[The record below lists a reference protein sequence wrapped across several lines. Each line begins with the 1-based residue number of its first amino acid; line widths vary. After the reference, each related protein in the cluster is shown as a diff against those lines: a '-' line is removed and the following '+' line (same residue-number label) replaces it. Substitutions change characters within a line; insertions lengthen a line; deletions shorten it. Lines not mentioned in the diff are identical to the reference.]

1 MNSFTRLIKAVILLA
16 TFVTH
21 LKSQINYDN
30 PYTFTTITTG
40 VSANGVAIDSS
51 GLIYIADTGTHTIKK
66 INSSGVAIIIAGSA
80 GANGGADGA
89 GANARF
95 NNPTGIA
102 VDSAGIL
109 YVVDQGN
116 HCIRKITPDGMVTT
130 LAGLI
135 GLSGS
140 TDGTGT
146 AARFNNPT
154 GIAIDASG
162 YLYVTDTNNHTIRKI
177 SQLGAVTTLAGKA
190 GISGY
195 LDGAGDKASF
205 LWPKGIAVS
214 LSGEIYCTDQNSDIR
229 KITQGGVVT
238 TYAGSLTWG
247 CIDGNGV
254 DSAFMY
260 PQGIAADGAGNLF
273 VADTSSST
281 IRKIN
286 STGSVTTIG
295 GTPFKSGY
303 SDGTGAD
310 ALFNNPVGIAAS
322 TNGQIYIMNS
332 GRLQRGALSLA
343 TLISSKTITC
353 QQGVA
358 LNYKPI
364 FSVAQ
369 ITSFAAAGLPS
380 GLTINSATGEISGET
395 TAAIGAYTISLSAT
409 TSSGTSSAIITIN
422 VYAKN
427 YINGLRFT
435 NAPSSMFISQKY
447 KPNVEVTYQDGSTVI
462 NPPDLTISSDSNL
475 LSKVNYDFVAARSGT
490 ATIVANIGGIIKSI
504 EININP
510 IEIVDV
516 SGSSLASPAKNY
528 RILVPVVVI
537 NYLPTTDGINL
548 DLNKAPWYGDQASL
562 DSVKTRAI
570 DIQVLTKYG
579 IEEGSKFKGFNVN
592 GLDPEVGVQ
601 IIKYVNVYETNYV
614 PMANS
619 GGNNRPDVVDIFKNI
634 GLQELV
640 DNSGVKE
647 VWLNL
652 FPISSE
658 YALVAQKKIPQT
670 QWINFWES
678 YMSSPSSGNVSN
690 SDRLNT
696 VLPIYKNTYVVYGQ
710 NLARTHAEN
719 IHNRGHQIEAPM
731 YYIDKSAS
739 GTGQRLFQ
747 NLFVGYPSTGNPS
760 GRCGNVHFPPN
771 GTSDY
776 DWNNS
781 TAVLSDIQSWQPSG
795 GPKVPVLNSNWMS
808 RNYSY
813 PNQTTFNPKD
823 IDSDPQ
829 YKWLIYWFQAIPGY
843 GNKINYGAS
852 EVSDWWDIF
861 YNWDDAISKNR
872 TLWQTPGTVIA
883 PGAPSTVSV
892 TVGNAIA
899 YLNFDS
905 PKINGGSSIVNYR
918 VNAVPS
924 NGGAVITSVGTGSP
938 MTISGLNNGVSY
950 KFSIAAF
957 NGSFVGSY
965 LYAAGE
971 YIPSDITAPFISSQ
985 PSSTSAIIGS
995 STSFA
1000 VSAASNAPLSY
1011 QWNKDGA
1018 AISGATSSTYTIATT
1033 KTTDAGSYTVVVTN
1047 SAGSVTSQAAQLTVL
1062 NPGRLTNLSVLS
1074 LDGPGA
1080 QLLTVGFVS
1089 GGLGTTGSQNLL
1101 IRGIGPTLGAAPFN
1115 VPNVLPD
1122 PTLSVFNSSSG
1133 VVASNDNW
1141 SAPASNATAVTAADA
1156 ATGAFALTST
1166 TSLDAALV
1174 TNLTAGGYSVQVA
1187 GKNGATGNVIA
1198 EVYDNTPIDSYSVT
1212 TPRLVN
1218 LSCLEQVSSGGI
1230 LSAGFVIGGSTA
1242 EQVLIRASG
1251 PTLGAAPFNVP
1262 GTIPDPKVTVFNSS
1276 SAVLATNAGWGGSAS
1291 ITAANK
1297 ASGAFQFASGT
1308 SKDSAVLLTL
1318 QPGAYTVQAASA
1330 SGTAGVTLIEV
1341 YEVPSN

>member
-1 MNSFTRLIKAVILLA
+1 MNSFSRLIKAVILLA

-135 GLSGS
+135 GSSGS

-195 LDGAGDKASF
+195 LDGAGDEASF

-592 GLDPEVGVQ
+592 GLDPGLDPEVGVQ

-670 QWINFWES
+670 QWINFAES
-678 YMSSPSSGNVSN
+678 CMSSPSSGNVSN
-690 SDRLNT
+690 SDPLDT
-696 VLPIYKNTYVVYGQ
+696 FLPIYKNTYVVYGQ

-719 IHNRGHQIEAPM
+719 IHNRGHKEANE
-731 YYIDKSAS
+731 IR
-739 GTGQRLFQ
+739 RL
-747 NLFVGYPSTGNPS
+747 
-760 GRCGNVHFPPN
+760 
-771 GTSDY
+771 
-776 DWNNS
+776 
-781 TAVLSDIQSWQPSG
+781 
-795 GPKVPVLNSNWMS
+795 
-808 RNYSY
+808 
-813 PNQTTFNPKD
+813 
-823 IDSDPQ
+823 
-829 YKWLIYWFQAIPGY
+829 
-843 GNKINYGAS
+843 
-852 EVSDWWDIF
+852 
-861 YNWDDAISKNR
+861 
-872 TLWQTPGTVIA
+872 
-883 PGAPSTVSV
+883 
-892 TVGNAIA
+892 
-899 YLNFDS
+899 
-905 PKINGGSSIVNYR
+905 
-918 VNAVPS
+918 
-924 NGGAVITSVGTGSP
+924 
-938 MTISGLNNGVSY
+938 
-950 KFSIAAF
+950 
-957 NGSFVGSY
+957 
-965 LYAAGE
+965 
-971 YIPSDITAPFISSQ
+971 
-985 PSSTSAIIGS
+985 
-995 STSFA
+995 
-1000 VSAASNAPLSY
+1000 
-1011 QWNKDGA
+1011 
-1018 AISGATSSTYTIATT
+1018 
-1033 KTTDAGSYTVVVTN
+1033 
-1047 SAGSVTSQAAQLTVL
+1047 
-1062 NPGRLTNLSVLS
+1062 
-1074 LDGPGA
+1074 
-1080 QLLTVGFVS
+1080 
-1089 GGLGTTGSQNLL
+1089 
-1101 IRGIGPTLGAAPFN
+1101 
-1115 VPNVLPD
+1115 
-1122 PTLSVFNSSSG
+1122 
-1133 VVASNDNW
+1133 
-1141 SAPASNATAVTAADA
+1141 
-1156 ATGAFALTST
+1156 
-1166 TSLDAALV
+1166 
-1174 TNLTAGGYSVQVA
+1174 
-1187 GKNGATGNVIA
+1187 
-1198 EVYDNTPIDSYSVT
+1198 
-1212 TPRLVN
+1212 
-1218 LSCLEQVSSGGI
+1218 
-1230 LSAGFVIGGSTA
+1230 
-1242 EQVLIRASG
+1242 
-1251 PTLGAAPFNVP
+1251 
-1262 GTIPDPKVTVFNSS
+1262 
-1276 SAVLATNAGWGGSAS
+1276 
-1291 ITAANK
+1291 
-1297 ASGAFQFASGT
+1297 
-1308 SKDSAVLLTL
+1308 
-1318 QPGAYTVQAASA
+1318 
-1330 SGTAGVTLIEV
+1330 
-1341 YEVPSN
+1341 